1 MRRLLLF
8 CCLLLLLVFA
18 AVSWLAEGNWF
29 AARSAAAPAAS
40 LRVVGSPSISAS
52 FIDQVLTAYQS
63 PAAGLGQALYDE
75 GVAAG
80 IDPVYALAFFWHE
93 STFGRYGW
101 AKVNR
106 SLGNIRCSAGYT
118 CRGGYRCYAT
128 WQAGFADWYRLIRH
142 LYVNQLGLQTVAQ
155 IVPVY
160 APSAD
165 HNDVQ
170 AYIRAVEQAVTD
182 WRRGQVGVSEDNG
195 LP

>member
-1 MRRLLLF
+1 MRRVLLL
-8 CCLLLLLVFA
+8 CCLLLLLMFA
-18 AVSWLAEGNWF
+18 AVSWLAEGSRF
-29 AARSAAAPAAS
+29 ATRSAAVPAAS
-40 LRVVGSPSISAS
+40 FRVVGSPSISAS

-101 AKVNR
+101 ARVNR
-106 SLGNIRCSAGYT
+106 SLGNIRCSPGYA
-118 CRGGYRCYAT
+118 CRGGYRSYTT
-128 WQAGFADWYRLIRH
+128 WQAGFADWYRLIRD

-182 WRRGQVGVSEDNG
+182 WRAGRVTVLAAYG
-195 LP
+195 LL